1 MQKKT
6 NILVVDDDPK
16 IRRLLLNCLEPEG
29 YGVFEAEN
37 SDEVHACLVNN
48 DIDLVTLDL
57 NLGTENGLTIA
68 SSLKSA
74 SNIPII
80 IVTGKGDVIDKVV
93 GLEMGADDYISKPF
107 HVREVVARVRSVLRR
122 SQSHPKPDAAK
133 KDLSFENCGS
143 SGQFSFNGWTV
154 DFDTFELTDPKG
166 ATVELTSADFRILKI
181 LVEHP
186 KRVLSR
192 EQIMDH
198 LHGQNWTPYDRTI
211 DNQVARLRKKIE
223 DDPSRPQVIKT
234 VRGVGYTFSADVQKL

>member
-1 MQKKT
+1 MQKNN

-16 IRRLLLNCLEPEG
+16 IRRLLLSCLEPEG

-37 SDEVHACLVNN
+37 SVQVYDCLSKN

-57 NLGTENGLTIA
+57 NLGSENGLTIA
-68 SSLKSA
+68 SSLKA
-74 SNIPII
+74 SSDIPII

-122 SQSHPKPDAAK
+122 SQLQDKPVNV
-133 KDLSFENCGS
+133 SQRGVHNETCSEGC
-143 SGQFSFNGWTV
+143 FSFDNWIV
-154 DFDTFELTDPKG
+154 DFDTFELKSPQDEL
-166 ATVELTSADFRILKI
+166 VDLTSADFKILKI

-211 DNQVARLRKKIE
+211 DNQIARLRRKLEK
-223 DDPSRPQVIKT
+223 DPSRPQIIKT
-234 VRGVGYTFSADVQKL
+234 VRGVGYTFSVDVKKV